1 MYDIY
6 VNREFLKNLFIQCM
20 YDVWSTKY
28 LSRLDQ
34 SISGAYIN
42 LKIKLLDPVTIFC
55 IIVDKD
61 LWSWHWHLTITLIL
75 STRTSFFICIDLWNN
90 DGELL
95 FKFKDV
101 KSDNEFSLHF
111 IYAFYFR
118 VWWLSLQ
125 EQKWSLVLS
134 SWEYSQELLQ
144 QSVPLLSNMEQKKNQ
159 QGWPQN
165 IRAFKSRRKKWSR
178 L

>member
-6 VNREFLKNLFIQCM
+6 VNREFLKNLFIPCM

-34 SISGAYIN
+34 SISGVYIN
-42 LKIKLLDPVTIFC
+42 LKIKLLDTILSRYFC

-61 LWSWHWHLTITLIL
+61 LWSWHWHWTITLKL
-75 STRTSFFICIDLWNN
+75 STRTSFFICIDLCNN

-101 KSDNEFSLHF
+101 KSDNEFSLRV
-111 IYAFYFR
+111 IYTFYFR
-118 VWWLSLQ
+118 AWWLSLQ
-125 EQKWSLVLS
+125 EQERSLVLS

-159 QGWPQN
+159 QG
-165 IRAFKSRRKKWSR
+165 
-178 L
+178 